1 MMAVVKSNDTS
12 KVVNN
17 GVIVEDGQKFLA
29 PTAEEQTQQKI
40 DNDDS
45 SPADGKHTSDK
56 GRLSP
61 IQPSHGMSIL
71 NTVTNRP
78 DGFRVETTFH
88 EEGAPLLFE
97 GEDTSDTRKP
107 DFGLTKIT
115 GNLNSVYNGAKI
127 IFIASVPNT

>member
-1 MMAVVKSNDTS
+1 MMAVANSHDTS
-12 KVVNN
+12 RIVNN
-17 GVIVEDGQKFLA
+17 GAIIGDGQKFLA
-29 PTAEEQTQQKI
+29 PTTEEQTQQKI

-45 SPADGKHTSDK
+45 STADENHASDK

-71 NTVTNRP
+71 NTVTNGP

-97 GEDTSDTRKP
+97 GKDTSDTRKP
-107 DFGLTKIT
+107 DSGLTKVT
-115 GNLNSVYNGAKI
+115 GNLNSVYNGARK
-127 IFIASVPNT
+127 SYS